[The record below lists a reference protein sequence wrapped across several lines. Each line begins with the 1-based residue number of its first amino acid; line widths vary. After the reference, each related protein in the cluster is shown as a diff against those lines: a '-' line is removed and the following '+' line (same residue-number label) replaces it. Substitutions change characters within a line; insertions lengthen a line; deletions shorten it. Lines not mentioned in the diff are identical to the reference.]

1 MIDAGYQTEDDE
13 NGGNYIIEGT
23 SPASKIDETIPSPNT
38 CEEGNPET
46 VLRPAHSGDNGYKN
60 ERMPRG
66 RFQKARSAE
75 FLASHVDGV
84 FMGHCHK
91 CQITVMGK
99 DGIRYTHGVKSGTYD
114 YHTRGRIGGTLIT
127 VSPDRASF
135 DVTQI
140 YV

>member
-1 MIDAGYQTEDDE
+1 
-13 NGGNYIIEGT
+13 
-23 SPASKIDETIPSPNT
+23 
-38 CEEGNPET
+38 
-46 VLRPAHSGDNGYKN
+46 
-60 ERMPRG
+60 
-66 RFQKARSAE
+66 
-75 FLASHVDGV
+75 
-84 FMGHCHK
+84 MGHCHK

>member
-1 MIDAGYQTEDDE
+1 
-13 NGGNYIIEGT
+13 
-23 SPASKIDETIPSPNT
+23 
-38 CEEGNPET
+38 
-46 VLRPAHSGDNGYKN
+46 
-60 ERMPRG
+60 
-66 RFQKARSAE
+66 
-75 FLASHVDGV
+75 
-84 FMGHCHK
+84 
-91 CQITVMGK
+91 MGK